1 MVIKAEEQQG
11 KKPDPVRL
19 RLTPPDARYSR
30 FRWFLPFFTQL
41 LAGTAIVSLP
51 ALVAHIITLHSQ
63 GSSELAW
70 NFTWFLGGVIILLS
84 FNELFGYG
92 TAFRTIYMIERDWK
106 LHTAALISRVAGRS
120 DAGQIIALINKD
132 ARNIANMYM
141 PLLDLSAAVPI
152 MLFGTVQLWLL
163 SPLVAGTTLLG
174 FFATVLALTAVSRVL
189 EKRADVFRD
198 KIGLNASKASD
209 IASSIRTILGL
220 GAGRIMMTRYS
231 ASAEEV
237 RASQMRYESVQSWS
251 SALRVSLIGFI
262 TLLAVGFALRGSL
275 LNGSWV
281 PDIPASQLVTVTG
294 IITMMMGPL
303 WAVEMT
309 LFNWRNARVALKRVE
324 RLERQAESSQNEGQD
339 DAVSPAS
346 IPPPAYLPQ
355 GVEGASGVLYFNPK
369 TAGVTAQTM
378 SEEIAAHLRAV
389 LPDASAVLLSE
400 PNPTIFAGTLR
411 QHLEL
416 GTGGLSDREAEEL
429 LRITDSEE
437 IARRLGGNIPAD
449 YFEAGI
455 ASEGTN
461 LSGGQRQRL
470 ALARALAQKRS
481 HLVLAEPL
489 NSVDEPSQRFIL
501 DQLET
506 LVAQPGP
513 LEKTRAVYLVSG
525 TVEVQKRINR
535 EATSESHP
543 VERGS

>member
-1 MVIKAEEQQG
+1 
-11 KKPDPVRL
+11 
-19 RLTPPDARYSR
+19 
-30 FRWFLPFFTQL
+30 
-41 LAGTAIVSLP
+41 
-51 ALVAHIITLHSQ
+51 
-63 GSSELAW
+63 
-70 NFTWFLGGVIILLS
+70 
-84 FNELFGYG
+84 
-92 TAFRTIYMIERDWK
+92 
-106 LHTAALISRVAGRS
+106 
-120 DAGQIIALINKD
+120 
-132 ARNIANMYM
+132 MYM

-152 MLFGTVQLWLL
+152 ILFGTVQLWLL
-163 SPLVAGTTLLG
+163 SPLVASTTLLG
-174 FFATVLALTAVSRVL
+174 FFATVLALTAVSKVL
-189 EKRADVFRD
+189 EKRADIFRD

-220 GAGRIMMTRYS
+220 GAGRVMMARYS

-262 TLLAVGFALRGSL
+262 TLLALGFALRDSL

-324 RLERQAESSQNEGQD
+324 RLERQAESSQNAVKN
-339 DAVSPAS
+339 DAASPTPS
-346 IPPPAYLPQ
+346 PTPAYLPQ

-369 TAGVTAQTM
+369 TAGLTAQEM

-437 IARRLGGNIPAD
+437 IARRLGGSLPAD

-489 NSVDEPSQRFIL
+489 NSVDEPSQRFIF

-506 LVAQPGP
+506 FVARPGP
-513 LEKTRAVYLVSG
+513 LEKIRTIYLVSG
-525 TVEVQKRINR
+525 TAEVQKRINR
-535 EATSESHP
+535 DEASKFKP
-543 VERGS
+543 MRRGS